1 MSEELDQELWDLIK
15 EPVEED
21 KKNEIQKKEKS
32 TPRQNEKKQKKT
44 TQEKGA
50 VVTERRKKALSLYL
64 VGLFGIAFVVVL
76 VSLLMKG
83 IPGNSAQ
90 VDNSQLEALQAQVQA
105 LEAEKEELKTQN
117 EELVKER
124 DDLNILVDDLKE
136 AQEINDARISELN
149 ALLVD
154 LTYST
159 EYLESGSVDAN
170 AQVELLLQRIGA
182 YELLIRAQNNYIDY
196 NKTLLE
202 STMKSLEGQLEH
214 LSQEALSAYYMIME
228 YMEQPYLGQ

>member
-32 TPRQNEKKQKKT
+32 TPRQNEKKQNKP

-50 VVTERRKKALSLYL
+50 VVTERRKKALILYL

-83 IPGNSAQ
+83 IPGNNPQ